1 MKQSVRFLTFLL
13 CVSLFVSLIPLHSGA
28 DGATETTEAVEGKPY
43 VGDGLIA
50 WYDGGNNGNGIQNPM
65 IDYWR
70 DLTGNANHLDLRNM
84 VSQNAIHW
92 SDNALMVNPETGV
105 SLAIPDSD
113 QMRPENTGYTIELV
127 LGEITYDATES
138 VTLLSSDNGELS
150 LGFDVEADGS
160 LTLAYRHGAKNT
172 QYPTVPNAE
181 GYLGGYTLAVTS
193 DAASA
198 DGTAEGRVTLYA
210 DGAEL
215 TSAQVGY
222 SVDLDYL
229 YVGLAD
235 PAHRFGG
242 ELHGLRIYERVLT
255 PEELAAN
262 TEADRFNYRQ
272 GNRIDPVE
280 QYGPTGPH
288 PVPPLPPGC
297 HSKRLVFSNVTDMIP
312 LASFYGATNVL
323 DYLYPYESDVY
334 EGVAWEGAR
343 IMRSEEDETDRE
355 DGSRITDVRF
365 SIPYAATCNHFG
377 LEPITGK
384 DATYT
389 VFKMSVEGSVGEI
402 RLRVEGVMEHAYD
415 MIFDKDPTIA
425 EQTFTVEDLH
435 RGQDG
440 ELYLIMDNTD
450 TYLHYLD
457 YIKTLYM
464 EIGDMDR
471 LAEIYLKELMF
482 CADADEVEEYT
493 GISLSDF
500 ETTADTIADTTE
512 DEDTVPETSESTTPQ
527 TDTPVKPSVTEPDT
541 TGGEGTQ
548 RGCASAMG
556 AGGVILLALGAAVIF
571 RKQKE

>member
-1 MKQSVRFLTFLL
+1 MKKTVRFLTLLL
-13 CVSLFVSLIPLHSGA
+13 CLSLFVGLIPLHSGA

-43 VGDGLIA
+43 VEEGLIA

-70 DLTGNANHLDLRNM
+70 DLTGNANHLNLRNM

-92 SDNALMVNPETGV
+92 SDNAVMVNPETGV

-113 QMRPENTGYTIELV
+113 QMRLENTGYTIELV
-127 LGEITYDATES
+127 LGDITYDATES

-210 DGAEL
+210 DGTEL

-229 YVGLAD
+229 YVGLTD

-288 PVPPLPPGC
+288 PVPPLPPG
-297 HSKRLVFSNVTDMIP
+297 SSSQRLIFAEGSDLIP
-312 LASFYGATNVL
+312 LLGFYGSVNLL
-323 DYLYPYESDVY
+323 DYLYPYETD
-334 EGVAWEGAR
+334 EEKWEGAR

-402 RLRVEGVMEHAYD
+402 RLRVEGVIEHAYD

-435 RGQDG
+435 RGRDG

-457 YIKTLYM
+457 YIKTLYV

-471 LAEIYLKELMF
+471 LAEIYLKELLF
-482 CADADEVEEYT
+482 CADAEEVEEYT
-493 GISLSDF
+493 GISLSAP
-500 ETTADTIADTTE
+500 ETAPDTDNIGCETGANVETYGETDGDTQTIA
-512 DEDTVPETSESTTPQ
+512 VCPPERFGGC
-527 TDTPVKPSVTEPDT
+527 KSVV
-541 TGGEGTQ
+541 GF
-548 RGCASAMG
+548 
-556 AGGVILLALGAAVIF
+556 GAAVLAAVVAAVALKPSK
-571 RKQKE
+571 RE